1 MKQPGLLGRL
11 EAASY
16 RSPGYRWR
24 ALVITT
30 SSAATTAA
38 LATAIGPLA
47 PLIQDEFGVSRAEIG
62 LITSAIFLSAAVS
75 APFAGRTSDRVGE
88 RRVLLVSALIA
99 GAAAILLAGAPAYWA
114 FLAICLLIGLGG
126 GMQNPAGSAA
136 IMRWFP
142 QHQRGVAMGIRQT
155 GIPIGGILSA
165 TVWAWLA
172 AAQGWRAAYI
182 LGGAITLVS
191 AAFIFGAYF
200 DPERQKDS
208 PRAQPITF
216 RAIVRHRQLWWLSL
230 IFNCQVI
237 VQFAATTY
245 VVLFLN
251 EGLNLSYV
259 AGTSL
264 FALLNVIALGARI
277 GWGSLSDRRFEGR
290 RKPVLI
296 LIILLTLAGT
306 LLAALLPGG
315 SPFWLAAVL
324 AALLGVSAFAWTA
337 IVGALTIESAGRE
350 SAGTAMAML
359 TVLGSPG
366 QLVGPPLFGL
376 LRDLTGSYQ
385 IPWLALVGVAL
396 VGLAAVSRVRESA
409 N

>member
-30 SSAATTAA
+30 ASAATTAA

-47 PLIQDEFGVSRAEIG
+47 PLIQDEFGISRAEIG
-62 LITSAIFLSAAVS
+62 LVTSAIFLSAAVS
-75 APFAGRTSDRVGE
+75 APFAGRTSDRIGE

-99 GAAAILLAGAPAYWA
+99 GVAAILLAGAPAYWA
-114 FLAICLLIGLGG
+114 FLGICLLIGLGG

-142 QHQRGVAMGIRQT
+142 PHQRGMAMGIRQT
-155 GIPIGGILSA
+155 GIPIGGILTA

-172 AAQGWRAAYI
+172 AAQGWRAAY
-182 LGGAITLVS
+182 LFGGVLTLVS
-191 AAFIFGAYF
+191 AALIFGAYF
-200 DPERQKDS
+200 DPERQKDA

-216 RAIVRHRQLWWLSL
+216 RAIFRHRQLWWLSL

-245 VVLFLN
+245 LVLFLS
-251 EGLNLSYV
+251 EGLGLSYV

-264 FALLNVIALGARI
+264 FAVLNVIALAARI
-277 GWGSLSDRRFEGR
+277 GWGALSDRRFDAR

-296 LIILLTLAGT
+296 LIVLLTLAGT
-306 LLAALLPGG
+306 LLAAFLPGG
-315 SPFWLAAVL
+315 APFWLAAVM

-396 VGLAAVSRVRESA
+396 VGLLAISRVRETVK
-409 N
+409 